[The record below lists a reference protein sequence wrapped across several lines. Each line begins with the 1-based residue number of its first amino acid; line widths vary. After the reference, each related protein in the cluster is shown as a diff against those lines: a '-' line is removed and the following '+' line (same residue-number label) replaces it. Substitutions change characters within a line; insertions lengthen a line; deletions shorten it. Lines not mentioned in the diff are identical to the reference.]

1 MNDSEYQQITKYKWA
16 SPGFDIAKKAVNE
29 LVNFV
34 KPTFGPSQNK
44 ILINNEVQSIM
55 LDDGVKIA
63 EEFGSNDL
71 LENAVLTFIK
81 ATAKKTNKRVGDG
94 TTGCLI
100 LLQAIINQVPE
111 IYDSLAIIKQ
121 LKTGLSEAKEHLLS
135 KSQIITTQEE
145 LKQVAE
151 VSCNDPKLAEII
163 SELMFAVGLDGTIA
177 IQDGSAMETT
187 KELTEG
193 MQFERGAVA
202 RHMLPNK
209 EMKLTLEEPRI
220 FTFDRKLGTKEMR
233 PILEKLIRLP
243 EPDRNMLLIAE
254 DFDQDLIDLF
264 GQSRMT
270 GMFNV
275 VAVKAPAFGPERT
288 EQLKDIAALCGT
300 SAFDGQANTGEIT
313 IEQSGSAGKV
323 TITES
328 TTLILAGAG
337 DPKERIEQLKS
348 LNVESEFDK
357 QKVKDRI
364 ARLSGK
370 VALIKIG
377 GLTDEESIATS
388 EKVEDAVNAT
398 RVAYKGGV
406 VPGAGV
412 TLARIQTSSKI
423 LNEALKMPLKTLV
436 ENHGG
441 DIEAIN
447 EDLIKDPTEVLIAA
461 LESAVSIAILLIAG
475 KGILVTYQD
484 KR

>member
-1 MNDSEYQQITKYKWA
+1 MEEYQQVTKYTWVA
-16 SPGFDIAKKAVNE
+16 PGFDIAKKAVNE

-94 TTGCLI
+94 TTGSLI

-111 IYDSLAIIKQ
+111 IYDSLTIIKQ
-121 LKTGLSEAKEHLLS
+121 LKNGLAEAKEQLLK
-135 KSQIITTQEE
+135 KSRVITTQEE
-145 LKQVAE
+145 LKRAAE
-151 VSCNDPKLAEII
+151 VSCNDPKLAGII

-177 IQDGSAMETT
+177 IQDGSGMETT

-202 RHMLPNK
+202 RNMLPNK
-209 EMKLTLEEPRI
+209 EMKVILEEPKI

-243 EPDRNMLLIAE
+243 EPQRNMILIAE
-254 DFDQDLIDLF
+254 DFDQDLTDLL
-264 GQSRMT
+264 GQSRIT

-275 VAVKAPAFGPERT
+275 VAIKAPAFGQERS

-300 SAFDGQANTGEIT
+300 EAFDLSANTGEIS
-313 IEQSGSAGKV
+313 ISQAGSAKKV
-323 TITES
+323 VVTES
-328 TTLILAGAG
+328 TTLILGGPAI
-337 DPKERIEQLKS
+337 PLERIQQLKA
-348 LNVESEFDK
+348 LNPENEFDK
-357 QKVKDRI
+357 QKIKDRI

-377 GLTDEESIATS
+377 GLTDEESIAAS
-388 EKVEDAVNAT
+388 EKAEDAVNAT
-398 RVAYKGGV
+398 RAAYKGGV

-412 TLARIQTSSKI
+412 TLAQIQTSSNI

-441 DIEAIN
+441 DIEAID

-461 LESAVSIAILLIAG
+461 LESAVSIAILLISG